1 MIIRFDF
8 TVEALLI
15 RENTKDIV
23 FVKLRLE

>member
-8 TVEALLI
+8 TVEALFI
-15 RENTKDIV
+15 REITKDVV

>member
-15 RENTKDIV
+15 REITKDVV